1 MQLFCVVGKFLPA
14 NIFDLPSFIS
24 TNFKVRSI
32 LASKII
38 NVNFKKSTKLEI
50 FLILLDR
57 KFMRVWTFHYE

>member
-1 MQLFCVVGKFLPA
+1 MQLFCVVRKFLLA

-32 LASKII
+32 LASTII

-50 FLILLDR
+50 FLIL
-57 KFMRVWTFHYE
+57 